1 MRKYINSSNIG
12 NSIVFGYMFNRKH
25 DRKAMDALVKFITS
39 KVLESAL

>member
-1 MRKYINSSNIG
+1 
-12 NSIVFGYMFNRKH
+12 MFNRKH